1 MNTGL
6 WNVGSGSALNLGG
19 TWTNGGTFTATN
31 GSVGLGGAFVLGNL
45 GNFDALGSALSLT
58 GTLDNTNNTL
68 VVDGAVG
75 SWVLSGGTVLG
86 GTVMTTNGGT
96 LTVLSGTLDGV
107 TVNGVLDLGSSF
119 WGANLTVLGG
129 LVLNGTALVGS
140 QGGGSPGYGSSIS
153 FSGSQVLSGVG
164 SVVFGVPP
172 QNYANALEQSSS
184 GATLVIGPG
193 ITVRGQS
200 GVIGAGAANVS
211 VVNQGTISAD
221 VNRGTITVA
230 GSSFSNAGQLVESGS
245 GGSISITASTV
256 SSGLIESD
264 HGTITFSGSFTQNV
278 GTLSF
283 GLSSLSDF
291 GQITLAGSASVG
303 GTLAAQTQDGYLPS
317 VGDSFAVLDFATNTV
332 AFTNLN
338 LPNTGVWQTKY
349 NQGLLTLVVTG
360 IPPLAVTVSPTNQIV
375 AVGSTVTLQATA
387 GGPGPLEYQWESNGV
402 ALAGATNAE
411 LVLSNAPISASGAYT
426 VVVSNPNAS
435 VPSAPAD
442 VLVLARPGISVQPQS
457 QTNTMGTA
465 VTFQVTAAG
474 SAPLSYQ
481 WSFDGAALPGAT
493 NASLTLTN
501 VTRVAAGSYSVVVSN
516 AVGSVTSA
524 PLAALSIA
532 TGVACPGTPPGMVA
546 WWRGEWNTADY
557 GGTNDAVFEGAVG
570 YGPGEVGEAFLF
582 DGETSYLQVPN
593 SPLWA
598 LGTNDFSIEFWA
610 NFAQLYGSLPGGD
623 GSVGFI
629 GQDEGPGARNKW
641 FFGFGGQELY
651 FYFNAPA
658 LGPHLVAPAAV
669 SIVSNQ
675 WYHLA
680 VTRESGVFRI
690 YNNGVQVS
698 VETNSLA
705 VPLVSAPLTIGQVD
719 GFYMSGLLDEVSVYN
734 RALGAGEIQAIY
746 QAGSQGKCGLESVPA
761 IRLQAQLG
769 PGGKVTILI
778 TGGQPGATLTLEA
791 TEDFKQWTTLG
802 SLLESQQTQTFTDPT
817 PVLPP
822 ARYYRVIETINP

>member
-1 MNTGL
+1 M
-6 WNVGSGSALNLGG
+6 SFA
-19 TWTNGGTFTATN
+19 
-31 GSVGLGGAFVLGNL
+31 GNQ
-45 GNFDALGSALSLT
+45 
-58 GTLDNTNNTL
+58 
-68 VVDGAVG
+68 
-75 SWVLSGGTVLG
+75 VLG
-86 GTVMTTNGGT
+86 G
-96 LTVLSGTLDGV
+96 SGT
-107 TVNGVLDLGSSF
+107 
-119 WGANLTVLGG
+119 
-129 LVLNGTALVGS
+129 
-140 QGGGSPGYGSSIS
+140 
-153 FSGSQVLSGVG
+153 
-164 SVVFGVPP
+164 VVFGGSNPWG
-172 QNYANALEQSSS
+172 NNSLGEGTA
-184 GATLVIGPG
+184 GATLVLGPG
-193 ITVRGQS
+193 ITVRGLS
-200 GVIGAGAANVS
+200 GTIGAANAL
-211 VVNQGTISAD
+211 VVNQGSILAD
-221 VNRGTITVA
+221 VSGGTITVA
-230 GSSFSNAGQLVESGS
+230 GSSFSNAGQLVESGT
-245 GGSISITASTV
+245 GGSVGVTANSLNT
-256 SSGLIESD
+256 GLIEAD

-360 IPPLAVTVSPTNQIV
+360 IPPLAVTIWPTNQIV

-411 LVLSNAPISASGAYT
+411 LVLSNAAISDSGAYT

-442 VLVLARPGISVQPQS
+442 VLVLAPPGISVQPQS
-457 QTNTMGTA
+457 QTNTVGTA

-501 VTRVAAGSYSVVVSN
+501 VTRAQAGGYSVVVTN

-546 WWRGEWNTADY
+546 WWRGEGNTGDY
-557 GGTNDAVFEGAVG
+557 AGTNDAVFEGAVG
-570 YGPGEVGEAFLF
+570 YGPGEVGQAFLF
-582 DGETSYLQVPN
+582 DGETSYLEAPDN
-593 SPLWA
+593 PLWA

-629 GQDEGPGARNKW
+629 GQNEGPGARNKW
-641 FFGFGGQELY
+641 FVGFGGQELY

-669 SIVSNQ
+669 SLVSNQ

-680 VTRESGVFRI
+680 VTRENGVFRI

-698 VETNSLA
+698 AETNSLA

-719 GFYMSGLLDEVSVYN
+719 GFYMSGLMDEMSVYN
-734 RALGAGEIQAIY
+734 RALGASEIQAIY
-746 QAGSQGKCGLESVPA
+746 QAGSQGKCGLASGSG

-778 TGGQPGATLTLEA
+778 TGGQAGATLTLEA